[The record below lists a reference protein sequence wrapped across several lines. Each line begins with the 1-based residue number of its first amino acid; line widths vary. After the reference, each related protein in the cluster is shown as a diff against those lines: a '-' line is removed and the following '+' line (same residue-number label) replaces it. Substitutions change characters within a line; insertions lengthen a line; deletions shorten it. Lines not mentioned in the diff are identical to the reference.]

1 MLETKPHTNGTES
14 RTRRVG
20 LVTRVS
26 TDLQAAN
33 PEGSLTTQL
42 QRLRQH
48 IDYKRSVAGED
59 WIEAAVYELR
69 GISGKDSARSSQF
82 EAIYSD
88 VRSGSVNTILCTSL
102 ERVCRSV
109 KDFLAFFEFLN
120 DHGAEF
126 VCLKQNYDTTS
137 PQGKLFV
144 TIMMALAEFERE
156 QTSERT
162 RDATL
167 ARAERGLWNGGRL
180 LGYDLDQ
187 DRKGYL
193 IPNEAEAALVNF
205 AFDTYL
211 RTGSFAM
218 TRETLNERGYRTKSY
233 TSRRQK
239 HHPGKPFCISS
250 VQYMLKN
257 SAYVGKKEINKKDN
271 DSDGRL
277 VAAVWPAIVDAS
289 KFQSVE
295 RLIVVNSRTNHNNSR
310 RIRHV
315 YVLSRGLMHC
325 GRCRSAMEGRS
336 GTGRLGVR
344 YYYYVCKGPE
354 CGLRV
359 IADEVEG
366 AVIERIGELAS
377 APDVLS
383 RLVDETNR
391 RMTRQKP
398 ALVKQR
404 RSHEK
409 SLEEVKDQADA
420 LLTQW
425 SAKGLDSGRDFVMD
439 KLAELGRRR
448 GELEH
453 ALRETDSALERL
465 DSESVSADT
474 IRATMTRFS
483 EVYDALTPFERKE
496 LVRLVLDRVEVGDR
510 QITLDIYPLAA
521 PALAAA
527 NGHSRSEE
535 PNWLPGQDS
544 NL

>member
-26 TDLQAAN
+26 TDVQAAN

-59 WIEAAVYELR
+59 WTEAAVYELR
-69 GISGKDSARSSQF
+69 GISGKDSVRSSQF

-88 VRSGSVNTILCTSL
+88 VRSGRVNTILCTSL

-120 DHGAEF
+120 DYGAEF

-193 IPNEAEAALVNF
+193 IPNEAEVTLVNF

-257 SAYVGKKEINKKDN
+257 AAYVGKKEINKKDK

-277 VAAVWPAIVDAS
+277 VAAVWQGIVEAG
-289 KFQSVE
+289 KFDSVQ
-295 RLIVVNSRTNHNNSR
+295 RLIAANSRTNHNNSR

-315 YVLSRGLMHC
+315 YVLSRGLIHC

-366 AVIERIGELAS
+366 AVIDRIGELAND
-377 APDVLS
+377 PDVLS

-391 RMTRQKP
+391 RMTRQQP
-398 ALVKQR
+398 GLVKQR

-409 SLEEVKDQADA
+409 SLEEIKAQADA

-425 SAKGLDSGRDFVMD
+425 SAKGQDSGRDFVMD

-448 GELEH
+448 GELEFKLWLKPNSCFIIQSH
-453 ALRETDSALERL
+453 DLKIVAIQLN
-465 DSESVSADT
+465 
-474 IRATMTRFS
+474 
-483 EVYDALTPFERKE
+483 VYFGRICLKSFIGKYE
-496 LVRLVLDRVEVGDR
+496 
-510 QITLDIYPLAA
+510 
-521 PALAAA
+521 
-527 NGHSRSEE
+527 
-535 PNWLPGQDS
+535 
-544 NL
+544 